1 MSMFAGCRKG
11 LGPFVGQAGSPGKA
25 SREAGTPVRVCSAKQ
40 EKY

>member
-1 MSMFAGCRKG
+1 MWTLAGCRKG

-25 SREAGTPVRVCSAKQ
+25 SREAGTPARVCSANQ